1 LMSCSA
7 PSKPPMENRT
17 GNGYGRTKSSLRGSV
32 SGSSVARLLESFPT
46 CAPTEEIDDRLLRD
60 MQELISG
67 GSTETL
73 QWIKME
79 PPTST

>member
-1 LMSCSA
+1 LMNCSA
-7 PSKPPMENRT
+7 PSKPFMENRT

-46 CAPTEEIDDRLLRD
+46 GAPTEEIDDRLLRD